1 MRTTAILLV
10 VVLAS
15 LAQEPRGAIR
25 LKFGNA
31 NSQHYNRSDLVS
43 EGAAWAMAD
52 ESNGEV
58 PSMYGL
64 LQNFQLSGG
73 PPTPITCGGVK
84 CSIAFNG
91 TSDLL
96 YISDAPE
103 NSPTATFSA
112 TVFAK
117 VNSVKDQA
125 LIGKWGGGSNSMT
138 IYFIGAGQEANCYV
152 VQSDGA
158 TTATAGT
165 TSTFTVGVWQSWT
178 CVADGAFVRLYKN
191 GVPVGNVA
199 SYNGTIA
206 ESYNSLVVG
215 SLGAA
220 IGWLDGQVAFT
231 GFRKRVMSPQ
241 DVSQS
246 YKSVRTRLCGTFT
259 QTGAGTFCSD
269 LPQLGAR
276 PAPGGGTQR
285 IVKPVKKIPKKM
297 IVTAK
302 PKIPVVR

>member
-1 MRTTAILLV
+1 MRTVAILAGFV
-10 VVLAS
+10 VAS
-15 LAQEPRGAIR
+15 LAQEPRGALR

-31 NSQHYNRSDLVS
+31 NQQHYNRSDLVF

-58 PSMYGL
+58 PTMYGL
-64 LQNFQLSGG
+64 LQSFQLSGG

-103 NSPTATFSA
+103 NSPTTTVSA

-117 VNSVKDQA
+117 LNTAKDQT
-125 LIGKWGGGSNSMT
+125 LIGKWGGGSNAMA
-138 IYFIGAGQEANCYV
+138 IYFAAAGQ
-152 VQSDGA
+152 
-158 TTATAGT
+158 TATCYIVQNDGSTSGVAGT
-165 TSTFTVGVWQSWT
+165 TSTYTTGIWEAWT
-178 CVADGAFVRLYKN
+178 CVGDGAFARLYRN
-191 GVPVGNVA
+191 GAPVGDIG
-199 SYNGTIA
+199 SYNGTIN
-206 ESYNSLVVG
+206 ESSNSVVVG

-220 IGWLDGQVAFT
+220 IAYLDGQVAFV
-231 GFRKRVMSPQ
+231 GWRKRAMSPQ

-246 YKSVRTRLCGTFT
+246 YKAVRTRLCGTFT
-259 QTGAGTFCSD
+259 ASGAGTFCSD

-276 PAPGGGTQR
+276 PAKAQR
-285 IVKPVKKIPKKM
+285 IVKPIKIPRKM
-297 IVTAK
+297 IVAAKPLPAK
-302 PKIPVVR
+302 PKR